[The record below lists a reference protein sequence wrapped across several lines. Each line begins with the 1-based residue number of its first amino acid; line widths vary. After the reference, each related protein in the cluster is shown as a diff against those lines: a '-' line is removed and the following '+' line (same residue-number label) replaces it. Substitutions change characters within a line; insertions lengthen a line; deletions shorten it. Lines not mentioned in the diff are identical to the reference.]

1 LNLQE
6 ITITC
11 QKNFYENYN
20 FSSMKGCNGAH
31 PGSYIEYLASKGGE
45 APHEN
50 EYPYLYKEPKLTCPL
65 DAKIFNTG
73 AKVTKGSKDYKC
85 NEDKMKQLV
94 IILITQI

>member
-1 LNLQE
+1 M
-6 ITITC
+6 
-11 QKNFYENYN
+11 KNVYN
-20 FSSMKGCNGAH
+20 IFSSMKGCNGAH
-31 PGSYIEYLASKGGE
+31 LGTYTEWLASNGGQ